1 MAINSVEILTC
12 IAYNRL

>member
-1 MAINSVEILTC
+1 MATNNVEILTC

>member
-1 MAINSVEILTC
+1 MAINNGEIVTC